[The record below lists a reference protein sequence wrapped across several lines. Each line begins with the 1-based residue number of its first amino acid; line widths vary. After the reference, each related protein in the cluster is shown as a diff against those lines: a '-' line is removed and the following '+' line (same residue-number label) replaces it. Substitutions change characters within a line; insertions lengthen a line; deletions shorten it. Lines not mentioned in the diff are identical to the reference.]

1 MMKLLQLGSIT
12 TLTADGKD
20 DNNDD
25 GDGGK
30 LNCSTIYSNFDQI
43 EV

>member
-1 MMKLLQLGSIT
+1 MMKLLQLGT
-12 TLTADGKD
+12 TLTADEKL

-25 GDGGK
+25 DDDGGK

-43 EV
+43 DV